1 MILATQKCK
10 MQGSYVEVNGKH
22 RKGANYYYYYY
33 CCCCCYYY
41 YYYYYYLHTHTYV
54 YIHIRVY
61 VYIYICLFHAV
72 SSIFDFITSVI
83 KAVKVNWKDLEEKSR
98 GLVKIQIRHLSGC
111 VFR

>member
-1 MILATQKCK
+1 MENT
-10 MQGSYVEVNGKH
+10 GK
-22 RKGANYYYYYY
+22 GP
-33 CCCCCYYY
+33 
-41 YYYYYYLHTHTYV
+41 TIIIIIV
-54 YIHIRVY
+54 VVVVIIIIIIIIIIIYIHTLMYIY
-61 VYIYICLFHAV
+61 IYEYMYIYIYICLFHAV